1 MDGKKQKRLLFVHGW
16 ATDKWVWKHQITAFN
31 EDYKLHIID
40 LPGHGGPMKWR
51 EPTLAPPVQ
60 ALLNLNSHEIA
71 GDYSYVGIGWSLGA
85 QALLAASIG
94 GIKIFNGL
102 ILIGGTPC
110 FAMRKNFPWAQPKG
124 AVEKMI
130 ENMKKKPKKTLNRF
144 YRLNFT
150 EEELNHENV
159 LSFINKYNQLK
170 PGFPFD
176 EIGIGLEAML
186 NTDLRDGLSLIDV
199 PTLILHGERDRICP
213 PGAAN
218 YLANKIKKA
227 ELHIFKET
235 GHAPF
240 ITKHKEFNQ
249 KLLNFIGRLC

>member
-1 MDGKKQKRLLFVHGW
+1 MNGKKQKKLLFVHGW

-31 EDYKLHIID
+31 EDYELHTIN

-71 GDYSYVGIGWSLGA
+71 DHHSYVGIGWSLGA
-85 QALLAASIG
+85 QALLAASKG

-102 ILIGGTPC
+102 ILIGATPC
-110 FAMRKNFPWAQPKG
+110 FTMRKNFPWAQPIGTVK
-124 AVEKMI
+124 KMI
-130 ENMKKKPKKTLNRF
+130 EDMKKKPKKTLKKF

-150 EEELNHENV
+150 EEELNNENV
-159 LSFINKYNQLK
+159 MSFINRYNQLK
-170 PGFPFD
+170 PGFQFD
-176 EIGIGLEAML
+176 DIAIGLEAIL
-186 NTDLRDGLSLIDV
+186 NTDLRDDLSLIDV
-199 PTLILHGERDRICP
+199 PTLIVHGEKDRVCP
-213 PGAAN
+213 LGAAN

-227 ELHIFKET
+227 ELHILKKA

-240 ITKHKEFNQ
+240 ITEPKKFNQ
-249 KLLNFIGRLC
+249 QLQKFIERL